1 MISDHVH
8 FPCRF
13 RITVFIVNSSDEWL
27 KDVEKHVQTKF
38 SHLKDRWFPHFA
50 STSHGC
56 RQDLSRDP
64 PDNWEEMDR
73 IFGDYARFPR
83 QQLSDATPTGHWDL
97 MSVDGRFRD
106 GCMLEALNLVKPEY
120 GMIMLD
126 NSERVH
132 YRKPSEFPSHWL
144 VTSFQSSVSETT
156 LWMAC
161 PTVTDANCSR
171 ARQEIAAMMNNLPK
185 GTVGSRYTAHMAR
198 AKLDGVPGA

>member
-1 MISDHVH
+1 MWKSTYRQNWLISKIVG
-8 FPCRF
+8 F
-13 RITVFIVNSSDEWL
+13 RI
-27 KDVEKHVQTKF
+27 
-38 SHLKDRWFPHFA
+38 SHAHLMGA
-50 STSHGC
+50 
-56 RQDLSRDP
+56 
-64 PDNWEEMDR
+64 DR
-73 IFGDYARFPR
+73 ICLVILVIIGRKWIEFLVTTPVSPA
-83 QQLSDATPTGHWDL
+83 QNLSDATPTGHWDF

-161 PTVTDANCSR
+161 PTVTDANCLR